1 MKQFEVL
8 KNKVLKQLRT
18 QEKQLD
24 PIFFIDSNNGFF
36 ECLINNKVVAKA
48 KSEKALINKLENL
61 YELEN
66 QKTIYLID
74 DVPSE
79 D

>member
-1 MKQFEVL
+1 MKQFEIL

-18 QEKQLD
+18 QEKQWD
-24 PIFFIDSNNGFF
+24 PIFFIDTNNGFF
-36 ECLINNKVVAKA
+36 ECLINNKVIAKA
-48 KSEKALINKLENL
+48 KREKTLINKLENL

-66 QKTIYLID
+66 KKTVFLID